1 MYENFI
7 EVAREHLF
15 FRPMTVKEEDILISG
30 TVNAFRGSKPSL
42 KAEQQHLTCFAGGML
57 AIAGKIFDRPE
68 DLADG
73 ARLTDGCVWAY
84 RNTISGIMPET
95 FTAVP
100 CEDRKHCPWNIKKW
114 FDAIDPNADEDQIRE
129 LIKKKKL
136 SPGFVHITDGRYLLR
151 YVLVLQSPNIST
163 NISPDQKPSNPSL
176 LCTALPAIPTG
187 PTRAGT
193 CSAPLL
199 RTAPLT
205 SPRVL

>member
-1 MYENFI
+1 MMLGGQSKQTRTMYENFI

-30 TVNAFRGSKPSL
+30 TVNAFKGGEPLL

-57 AIAGKIFDRPE
+57 AIAGKIFNRPE

-100 CEDRKHCPWNIKKW
+100 CEDRKHCPWSSKKW
-114 FDAIDPNADEDQIRE
+114 FEAIDPDADDATIRAR
-129 LIKKKKL
+129 IKEKKL

-151 YVLVLQSPNIST
+151 YVFLVLRGPRNPT
-163 NISPDQKPSNPSL
+163 YMCLDQKPLNPSL
-176 LCTALPAIPTG
+176 SCI
-187 PTRAGT
+187 
-193 CSAPLL
+193 
-199 RTAPLT
+199 
-205 SPRVL
+205 V